1 MGRHVCY
8 TLSTANT
15 HGAKGDRIMSTII
28 LTESTC
34 DLPREYID
42 AHPCLEV
49 IPMVFQFGAG
59 EQQDIAGQVDNHLN
73 YERLRAGEVATTS
86 QLNSDYLYQCMKRH
100 LQNGDDVLYLAFS
113 SGLSGTCSNGMLAAS
128 DLRGEF
134 PERKLTVVDTL
145 CPSLMEGLLAIMT
158 AERLERT
165 GEDVDALAAWVEDVK
180 WRLNAWF
187 TVDDLKFLKRGGRI
201 SAATAAIGTMLS
213 IKPVLHV
220 DNEGHLI
227 AMSKERGRKRALK
240 ALVDRMV
247 EQRPEP
253 GAPVYIGHGDCPEEA
268 QAVAAMVKE
277 RLGIE
282 VTLINYIGMVIGA
295 HSGPGTVALFFVG
308 KDRG

>member
-1 MGRHVCY
+1 
-8 TLSTANT
+8 
-15 HGAKGDRIMSTII
+15 MSTII
-28 LTESTC
+28 MTESTC

-49 IPMVFQFGAG
+49 VPMVFQFGAE
-59 EQQDIAGQVDNHLN
+59 EQLDIAGQTDNHLN

-86 QLNSDYLYQCMKRH
+86 QLNSDYLYGQMKKH

-113 SGLSGTCSNGMLAAS
+113 SGLSGTCSNGMLAANE
-128 DLRGEF
+128 LRGEF

-145 CPSLMEGLLAIMT
+145 CPSLMEGMLAIMT

-165 GEDVDALAAWVEDVK
+165 GEDVDALAAWVETIK
-180 WRLNAWF
+180 PRLNAWF

-201 SAATAAIGTMLS
+201 SAVSAAIGTMLS

-220 DNEGHLI
+220 DDEGHLI

-240 ALVDRMV
+240 ALVDRM
-247 EQRPEP
+247 EAQQFDKDTPI
-253 GAPVYIGHGDCPEEA
+253 YIGHGDCPEDA
-268 QAVAAMVKE
+268 QAVAAMIKE
-277 RLGIE
+277 RFGRE

-308 KDRG
+308 KNRG

>member
-1 MGRHVCY
+1 
-8 TLSTANT
+8 
-15 HGAKGDRIMSTII
+15 MSTII
-28 LTESTC
+28 MTESTC

-49 IPMVFQFGAG
+49 VPMVFQFGAE
-59 EQQDIAGQVDNHLN
+59 EQLDIAGQTDNHLN
-73 YERLRAGEVATTS
+73 SERLRAGEVATTS
-86 QLNSDYLYQCMKRH
+86 QLNSDYLYGQMKKH

-113 SGLSGTCSNGMLAAS
+113 SGLSGTCSNGMLAANE
-128 DLRGEF
+128 LRGEF

-145 CPSLMEGLLAIMT
+145 CPSLMEGMLAIMT

-165 GEDVDALAAWVEDVK
+165 GEDVDALAAWVETIK
-180 WRLNAWF
+180 PRLNAWF

-201 SAATAAIGTMLS
+201 SAASAAIGTMLS

-220 DNEGHLI
+220 DDEGHLI

-240 ALVDRMV
+240 ALVDRM
-247 EQRPEP
+247 EAQQFDKDTPI
-253 GAPVYIGHGDCPEEA
+253 YIGHGDCPEDA
-268 QAVAAMVKE
+268 QAVAAMIKE
-277 RLGIE
+277 RFGRE

-308 KDRG
+308 KNRG

>member
-1 MGRHVCY
+1 
-8 TLSTANT
+8 
-15 HGAKGDRIMSTII
+15 MSTII
-28 LTESTC
+28 MTESTC

-49 IPMVFQFGAG
+49 VPMVFQFGAE
-59 EQQDIAGQVDNHLN
+59 EQLDIAGQTDNHLN

-86 QLNSDYLYQCMKRH
+86 QLNSDYLYGQMKKH

-113 SGLSGTCSNGMLAAS
+113 SGLSGTCSNGMLAANE
-128 DLRGEF
+128 LRGEF

-145 CPSLMEGLLAIMT
+145 CPSLMEGMLAIMT
-158 AERLERT
+158 AERLERS
-165 GEDVDALAAWVEDVK
+165 GEDVDALAAWVETIK
-180 WRLNAWF
+180 PRLNAWF

-201 SAATAAIGTMLS
+201 SAASAAIGTMLS

-220 DNEGHLI
+220 DDEGHLI

-240 ALVDRMV
+240 ALVDRM
-247 EQRPEP
+247 EAQQFDKDTPI
-253 GAPVYIGHGDCPEEA
+253 YIGHGDCPEDA
-268 QAVAAMVKE
+268 QAVAAMIKE
-277 RLGIE
+277 RFDRE

-308 KDRG
+308 KNRG

>member
-1 MGRHVCY
+1 
-8 TLSTANT
+8 
-15 HGAKGDRIMSTII
+15 MSTII
-28 LTESTC
+28 MTESTC

-49 IPMVFQFGAG
+49 VPMVFQFGAE
-59 EQQDIAGQVDNHLN
+59 EQLDIAGQTDNHLN

-86 QLNSDYLYQCMKRH
+86 QLNSDYLYGQMKKH

-113 SGLSGTCSNGMLAAS
+113 SGLSGTCSNGMLAANE
-128 DLRGEF
+128 LRGEF

-145 CPSLMEGLLAIMT
+145 CPSLMEGMLAIMT

-165 GEDVDALAAWVEDVK
+165 GEDVDALAAWVETIK
-180 WRLNAWF
+180 PRLNAWF

-201 SAATAAIGTMLS
+201 SAASAAIGTMLS

-220 DNEGHLI
+220 DDEGHLI

-240 ALVDRMV
+240 ALVDRM
-247 EQRPEP
+247 EAQQFDKDTSI
-253 GAPVYIGHGDCPEEA
+253 YIGHGDCPEDA
-268 QAVAAMVKE
+268 QAVAAMIKE
-277 RLGIE
+277 RFGRE

-308 KDRG
+308 KNRG

>member
-1 MGRHVCY
+1 
-8 TLSTANT
+8 
-15 HGAKGDRIMSTII
+15 MSTII
-28 LTESTC
+28 MTESTC

-49 IPMVFQFGAG
+49 VPMVFQFGAE
-59 EQQDIAGQVDNHLN
+59 EQLDIAGQTDNHLN

-86 QLNSDYLYQCMKRH
+86 QLNSDYLYGQMKKH

-113 SGLSGTCSNGMLAAS
+113 SGLSGTCSNGMLAANE
-128 DLRGEF
+128 LRGEF

-145 CPSLMEGLLAIMT
+145 CPSLMEGMLAIMT

-165 GEDVDALAAWVEDVK
+165 GEDVDALAAWVETIK
-180 WRLNAWF
+180 PRLNAWF

-201 SAATAAIGTMLS
+201 SAASAAIGTMLS

-220 DNEGHLI
+220 DDEGHLI

-240 ALVDRMV
+240 ALVDRM
-247 EQRPEP
+247 ETQQFAQDTPI
-253 GAPVYIGHGDCPEEA
+253 YIGHGDCLEDA
-268 QAVAAMVKE
+268 QAVAAMIKE
-277 RLGIE
+277 RFGRE

-308 KDRG
+308 ENRG

>member
-1 MGRHVCY
+1 
-8 TLSTANT
+8 
-15 HGAKGDRIMSTII
+15 
-28 LTESTC
+28 ESTC
-34 DLPREYID
+34 DLSREYID

-49 IPMVFQFGAG
+49 VPMVFQFGA
-59 EQQDIAGQVDNHLN
+59 EEHLDIAGQTDNHRN

-86 QLNSDYLYQCMKRH
+86 QLNSDYLYGQMKKH

-113 SGLSGTCSNGMLAAS
+113 SGLSGTCSNGMLAANE
-128 DLRGEF
+128 LRGEF

-145 CPSLMEGLLAIMT
+145 CPSLMEGMLAIMT

-165 GEDVDALAAWVEDVK
+165 GEDVDALSAWVETIK
-180 WRLNAWF
+180 PRLNAWF

-220 DNEGHLI
+220 DDEGHLI

-240 ALVDRMV
+240 ALVDRM
-247 EQRPEP
+247 ETQQFAQDTPI
-253 GAPVYIGHGDCPEEA
+253 YIGHGDCLEDA
-268 QAVAAMVKE
+268 QAVAAMIKE
-277 RLGIE
+277 RFGRE

>member
-1 MGRHVCY
+1 
-8 TLSTANT
+8 
-15 HGAKGDRIMSTII
+15 MSTII
-28 LTESTC
+28 MTESTC
-34 DLPREYID
+34 DLSREYID

-49 IPMVFQFGAG
+49 VPMVFQFGA
-59 EQQDIAGQVDNHLN
+59 EEHLDIAGQTDNHRN

-86 QLNSDYLYQCMKRH
+86 QLNSDYLYGQMKKH

-113 SGLSGTCSNGMLAAS
+113 SGLSGTCSNGMLAANE
-128 DLRGEF
+128 LRGEF
-134 PERKLTVVDTL
+134 PGRKLTVVDTL
-145 CPSLMEGLLAIMT
+145 CPSLMEGMLAIMT

-165 GEDVDALAAWVEDVK
+165 GEDVDALAAWVETIK
-180 WRLNAWF
+180 PRLNAWF

-201 SAATAAIGTMLS
+201 SAATAVIGTMLS

-220 DNEGHLI
+220 DDEGHLI

-240 ALVDRMV
+240 ALVDRM
-247 EQRPEP
+247 ETQQFAQDTPI
-253 GAPVYIGHGDCPEEA
+253 YIGHGDCLEDA
-268 QAVAAMVKE
+268 QAVAAMIKE
-277 RLGIE
+277 RFGRE

>member
-1 MGRHVCY
+1 
-8 TLSTANT
+8 
-15 HGAKGDRIMSTII
+15 MSTII
-28 LTESTC
+28 MTESTC

-49 IPMVFQFGAG
+49 VPMVFQFGAE
-59 EQQDIAGQVDNHLN
+59 EQLDIAGQTDNHLN

-86 QLNSDYLYQCMKRH
+86 QINSDYLYGQMKKH

-113 SGLSGTCSNGMLAAS
+113 SGLSGTCSNGMLAANE
-128 DLRGEF
+128 LRGEF

-145 CPSLMEGLLAIMT
+145 CPSLMEGMLAIMT

-165 GEDVDALAAWVEDVK
+165 GEDVDALAAWVETIK
-180 WRLNAWF
+180 PRLNAWF

-201 SAATAAIGTMLS
+201 SAASAAIGTMLS

-220 DNEGHLI
+220 DDEGHLI

-240 ALVDRMV
+240 ALVDRM
-247 EQRPEP
+247 EAQQFDKDTPI
-253 GAPVYIGHGDCPEEA
+253 YIGHGDCPEDA
-268 QAVAAMVKE
+268 QAVAAMIKE
-277 RLGIE
+277 RFGRE

-308 KDRG
+308 KNRG

>member
-1 MGRHVCY
+1 
-8 TLSTANT
+8 
-15 HGAKGDRIMSTII
+15 MSTII
-28 LTESTC
+28 MTESTC

-49 IPMVFQFGAG
+49 VPMVFQFGAE
-59 EQQDIAGQVDNHLN
+59 EQLDIAGQTDNHLN

-86 QLNSDYLYQCMKRH
+86 QLNSDYLYGQMKKH

-113 SGLSGTCSNGMLAAS
+113 SGLSGTCSNGMLAANE
-128 DLRGEF
+128 LRGEF

-145 CPSLMEGLLAIMT
+145 CPSLMEGMLAIMT

-165 GEDVDALAAWVEDVK
+165 GEDVDALAAWVETIK
-180 WRLNAWF
+180 PRLNAWF

-201 SAATAAIGTMLS
+201 SAASAAIGTMLS

-220 DNEGHLI
+220 DDEGHLI

-240 ALVDRMV
+240 ALVDRM
-247 EQRPEP
+247 ETQQFAQDTPI
-253 GAPVYIGHGDCPEEA
+253 YIGHGDCLEDA
-268 QAVAAMVKE
+268 QAVAAMIKE
-277 RLGIE
+277 RFGRE

-308 KDRG
+308 KNRG

>member
-1 MGRHVCY
+1 
-8 TLSTANT
+8 
-15 HGAKGDRIMSTII
+15 MSTII
-28 LTESTC
+28 MTESTC

-49 IPMVFQFGAG
+49 VPMVFQFGAE
-59 EQQDIAGQVDNHLN
+59 EQLDIAGQTDNHRN

-86 QLNSDYLYQCMKRH
+86 QLNSDYLYGQMKKH

-113 SGLSGTCSNGMLAAS
+113 SGLSGTCSNGMLAANE
-128 DLRGEF
+128 LRGEF

-145 CPSLMEGLLAIMT
+145 CPSLMEGMLAIMT

-165 GEDVDALAAWVEDVK
+165 GEDVDALAAWVETIK
-180 WRLNAWF
+180 PRLNAWF

-220 DNEGHLI
+220 DDEGHLI

-240 ALVDRMV
+240 ALVDRME
-247 EQRPEP
+247 EQQLEP
-253 GAPVYIGHGDCPEEA
+253 GSPIYIGHGDCLEDA
-268 QAVAAMVKE
+268 QSVAAMIKE
-277 RLGIE
+277 RFGLE
-282 VTLINYIGMVIGA
+282 VTLVSYIGMVIGA

>member
-1 MGRHVCY
+1 
-8 TLSTANT
+8 
-15 HGAKGDRIMSTII
+15 MSTII
-28 LTESTC
+28 MTESTC
-34 DLPREYID
+34 DLSREYID

-49 IPMVFQFGAG
+49 VPMVFQFGA
-59 EQQDIAGQVDNHLN
+59 EEHLDIAGQTDNHRN

-86 QLNSDYLYQCMKRH
+86 QLNSDYLYGQMKKH

-113 SGLSGTCSNGMLAAS
+113 SGLSGTCSNGMLAANE
-128 DLRGEF
+128 LRGEF
-134 PERKLTVVDTL
+134 PGRKLTVVDTL
-145 CPSLMEGLLAIMT
+145 CPSLMEGMLAIMT

-165 GEDVDALAAWVEDVK
+165 GEDVDALAAWVETIK
-180 WRLNAWF
+180 PRLNAWF

-201 SAATAAIGTMLS
+201 SAATAVIGTMLS

-220 DNEGHLI
+220 DDEGHLI

-240 ALVDRMV
+240 ALVDRM
-247 EQRPEP
+247 EAQQFAQDTPI
-253 GAPVYIGHGDCPEEA
+253 YIGHGDCLEDA
-268 QAVAAMVKE
+268 QAVAAMIKE
-277 RLGIE
+277 RFGRE

>member
-1 MGRHVCY
+1 
-8 TLSTANT
+8 
-15 HGAKGDRIMSTII
+15 MSTII
-28 LTESTC
+28 MTESTC

-49 IPMVFQFGAG
+49 VPMVFQFGAE
-59 EQQDIAGQVDNHLN
+59 EQLDIAGQTDNHLN

-86 QLNSDYLYQCMKRH
+86 QLNSDYLYGQMKKH

-113 SGLSGTCSNGMLAAS
+113 SGLSGTCSNGMLAANE
-128 DLRGEF
+128 LRGEF

-145 CPSLMEGLLAIMT
+145 CPSLMEGMLAIMT

-165 GEDVDALAAWVEDVK
+165 GEDVDALAAWVETIK
-180 WRLNAWF
+180 PRLNAWF

-201 SAATAAIGTMLS
+201 SAASAAIGTMLS

-220 DNEGHLI
+220 DDEGHLI

-240 ALVDRMV
+240 ALVDRMEAQQV
-247 EQRPEP
+247 DKDTPI
-253 GAPVYIGHGDCPEEA
+253 YIGHGDCPEDA
-268 QAVAAMVKE
+268 QAVAAMIKE
-277 RLGIE
+277 RFGRE

-308 KDRG
+308 KNRG

>member
-1 MGRHVCY
+1 
-8 TLSTANT
+8 
-15 HGAKGDRIMSTII
+15 MSTII
-28 LTESTC
+28 MTESTC

-49 IPMVFQFGAG
+49 VPMVFQFGAE
-59 EQQDIAGQVDNHLN
+59 EQLDIAGQTDNHLN

-86 QLNSDYLYQCMKRH
+86 QLNSDYLYGQMKKH

-113 SGLSGTCSNGMLAAS
+113 SGLSGTCSNGMLAANE
-128 DLRGEF
+128 LRGEF

-145 CPSLMEGLLAIMT
+145 CPSLMEGMLAIMT

-165 GEDVDALAAWVEDVK
+165 GEDVDALAAWVETIK
-180 WRLNAWF
+180 PRLNAWF
-187 TVDDLKFLKRGGRI
+187 TVDDLKFLKRGVRI
-201 SAATAAIGTMLS
+201 SAASAAIGTMLS

-220 DNEGHLI
+220 DDEGHLI

-240 ALVDRMV
+240 ALVDRM
-247 EQRPEP
+247 EAQQFDKDTPI
-253 GAPVYIGHGDCPEEA
+253 YIGHGDCPEDA
-268 QAVAAMVKE
+268 QAVAAMIKE
-277 RLGIE
+277 RFGRE

-308 KDRG
+308 KNRG

>member
-1 MGRHVCY
+1 
-8 TLSTANT
+8 
-15 HGAKGDRIMSTII
+15 MSTII
-28 LTESTC
+28 MTESTC
-34 DLPREYID
+34 DLSREYID

-49 IPMVFQFGAG
+49 VPMVFQFGA
-59 EQQDIAGQVDNHLN
+59 EEHLDIAGQTDNHRN

-86 QLNSDYLYQCMKRH
+86 QLNSDYLYGQMKKH

-113 SGLSGTCSNGMLAAS
+113 SGLSGTCSNGMLAANE
-128 DLRGEF
+128 LRGEF

-145 CPSLMEGLLAIMT
+145 CPSLMEGMLAIMT

-165 GEDVDALAAWVEDVK
+165 GEDVDALAAWVETIK
-180 WRLNAWF
+180 PRLNAWF

-220 DNEGHLI
+220 DDEGHLI

-240 ALVDRMV
+240 ALVDRM
-247 EQRPEP
+247 EAQQFDKDTPI
-253 GAPVYIGHGDCPEEA
+253 YIGHGDCLEDA
-268 QAVAAMVKE
+268 QAVAAMIKE
-277 RLGIE
+277 RFGRE

>member
-1 MGRHVCY
+1 
-8 TLSTANT
+8 
-15 HGAKGDRIMSTII
+15 MSTII
-28 LTESTC
+28 MTESTC

-49 IPMVFQFGAG
+49 VPMVFQFGAE
-59 EQQDIAGQVDNHLN
+59 EQLDIADQTDNHLN

-86 QLNSDYLYQCMKRH
+86 QLNSDYLYGQMKKH

-113 SGLSGTCSNGMLAAS
+113 SGLSGTCSNGMLAANE
-128 DLRGEF
+128 LRGEF

-145 CPSLMEGLLAIMT
+145 CPSLMEGMLAIMT

-165 GEDVDALAAWVEDVK
+165 GEDVDALAAWVETIK
-180 WRLNAWF
+180 PRLNAWF

-201 SAATAAIGTMLS
+201 SAASAAIGTMLS

-220 DNEGHLI
+220 DDEGHLI

-240 ALVDRMV
+240 ALVDRM
-247 EQRPEP
+247 EAQQFDKDTPI
-253 GAPVYIGHGDCPEEA
+253 YIGHGDCPEDA
-268 QAVAAMVKE
+268 QAVAAMIKE
-277 RLGIE
+277 RFGRE

-308 KDRG
+308 KNRG

>member
-1 MGRHVCY
+1 
-8 TLSTANT
+8 
-15 HGAKGDRIMSTII
+15 MSTII
-28 LTESTC
+28 MTESTC
-34 DLPREYID
+34 DLSREYID

-49 IPMVFQFGAG
+49 VPMVFQFGA
-59 EQQDIAGQVDNHLN
+59 EEHLDIAGQTDNHRN

-86 QLNSDYLYQCMKRH
+86 QLNSDYLYGQMKKH

-113 SGLSGTCSNGMLAAS
+113 SGLSGTCSNGMLAANE
-128 DLRGEF
+128 LRGEF
-134 PERKLTVVDTL
+134 PGRKLTVVDTL
-145 CPSLMEGLLAIMT
+145 CPSLMEGMLAIMT

-165 GEDVDALAAWVEDVK
+165 GEDVDALAAWVETIK
-180 WRLNAWF
+180 PRLNAWF

-220 DNEGHLI
+220 DDEGHLI

-240 ALVDRMV
+240 ALVDRM
-247 EQRPEP
+247 ETQQFAQDTPI
-253 GAPVYIGHGDCPEEA
+253 YIGHGDCLEDA
-268 QAVAAMVKE
+268 QAVAAMIKE
-277 RLGIE
+277 RFGRE

>member
-1 MGRHVCY
+1 
-8 TLSTANT
+8 
-15 HGAKGDRIMSTII
+15 MSTII
-28 LTESTC
+28 MTESTC
-34 DLPREYID
+34 DLSREYID

-49 IPMVFQFGAG
+49 VPMVFQFGA
-59 EQQDIAGQVDNHLN
+59 EEHLDIAGQTDNHRN

-86 QLNSDYLYQCMKRH
+86 QLNSDYLYGQMKKH

-113 SGLSGTCSNGMLAAS
+113 SGLSGTCSNGMLAANE
-128 DLRGEF
+128 LRGEF

-145 CPSLMEGLLAIMT
+145 CPSLMEGMLAIMT

-165 GEDVDALAAWVEDVK
+165 GEDVDALAAWVETIK
-180 WRLNAWF
+180 PRLNAWF

-220 DNEGHLI
+220 DDEGHLI

-240 ALVDRMV
+240 ALVDRM
-247 EQRPEP
+247 ETQRFAQDTPI
-253 GAPVYIGHGDCPEEA
+253 YIGHGDCLEDA
-268 QAVAAMVKE
+268 QAVAAMIKE
-277 RLGIE
+277 RFGRE

>member
-1 MGRHVCY
+1 
-8 TLSTANT
+8 
-15 HGAKGDRIMSTII
+15 MSTII
-28 LTESTC
+28 MTESTC

-49 IPMVFQFGAG
+49 VPMVFQFGAE
-59 EQQDIAGQVDNHLN
+59 EQLDIAGQTDNHLN

-86 QLNSDYLYQCMKRH
+86 QLNSDYLYGQMKKH

-113 SGLSGTCSNGMLAAS
+113 SGLSGTCSNGMLAANE
-128 DLRGEF
+128 LRGEF

-145 CPSLMEGLLAIMT
+145 CPSLMEGMLAIMT

-165 GEDVDALAAWVEDVK
+165 GEDVDALAAWVETIK
-180 WRLNAWF
+180 PRLNAWF

-201 SAATAAIGTMLS
+201 SAASAAIGTMLS

-220 DNEGHLI
+220 DDEGHLI

-240 ALVDRMV
+240 ALVDRM
-247 EQRPEP
+247 EAQQFDKDTPI
-253 GAPVYIGHGDCPEEA
+253 YIGHGDCPEDA
-268 QAVAAMVKE
+268 QAVAAMIKE
-277 RLGIE
+277 RFDRE

-308 KDRG
+308 KNRG

>member
-1 MGRHVCY
+1 
-8 TLSTANT
+8 
-15 HGAKGDRIMSTII
+15 MSTII
-28 LTESTC
+28 MTESTC

-49 IPMVFQFGAG
+49 VPMVFQFGAE
-59 EQQDIAGQVDNHLN
+59 EQLDIAGQTDNHLN

-86 QLNSDYLYQCMKRH
+86 QLNSDYLYGQMKKH

-113 SGLSGTCSNGMLAAS
+113 SGLSGTCSNGMLAANE
-128 DLRGEF
+128 LRGEF

-145 CPSLMEGLLAIMT
+145 CPSLMEGMLAIMT

-165 GEDVDALAAWVEDVK
+165 GEDVDALAAWVETIK
-180 WRLNAWF
+180 PRLNAWF

-201 SAATAAIGTMLS
+201 SAASAAIGTMLS

-220 DNEGHLI
+220 DDEGHLI

-240 ALVDRMV
+240 ALVDRM
-247 EQRPEP
+247 EAQQFDKDTPI
-253 GAPVYIGHGDCPEEA
+253 YIGHGDCPEDA
-268 QAVAAMVKE
+268 QAVAAMIKE
-277 RLGIE
+277 RFGRE
-282 VTLINYIGMVIGA
+282 VTLIYYIGMVIGA

>member
-1 MGRHVCY
+1 
-8 TLSTANT
+8 
-15 HGAKGDRIMSTII
+15 MSTII
-28 LTESTC
+28 MTESTC

-49 IPMVFQFGAG
+49 VPMVFQFGAE
-59 EQQDIAGQVDNHLN
+59 EQLDIAGQTDNHLN

-86 QLNSDYLYQCMKRH
+86 QLNSDYLYGQMKKH

-113 SGLSGTCSNGMLAAS
+113 SGLSGTCSNGMLAANE
-128 DLRGEF
+128 LRGEF

-145 CPSLMEGLLAIMT
+145 CPSLMEGMLAIMT

-165 GEDVDALAAWVEDVK
+165 GEDVDALAAWVETIK
-180 WRLNAWF
+180 PRLNAWF

-201 SAATAAIGTMLS
+201 SAASAAIGTMLS

-220 DNEGHLI
+220 DDEGHLI

-240 ALVDRMV
+240 ALVDRM
-247 EQRPEP
+247 EAQQFAEDTPI
-253 GAPVYIGHGDCPEEA
+253 YIGHGDCPEDA
-268 QAVAAMVKE
+268 QAVAAMIKE
-277 RLGIE
+277 RFGRE

-308 KDRG
+308 KNRG

>member
-1 MGRHVCY
+1 
-8 TLSTANT
+8 
-15 HGAKGDRIMSTII
+15 MSTII
-28 LTESTC
+28 MTESTC

-49 IPMVFQFGAG
+49 VPMVFQFGA
-59 EQQDIAGQVDNHLN
+59 EEHLDIAGQTDNHRN

-86 QLNSDYLYQCMKRH
+86 QLNSDYLYGQMKKH

-113 SGLSGTCSNGMLAAS
+113 SGLSGTCSNGMLAANE
-128 DLRGEF
+128 LRGEF

-145 CPSLMEGLLAIMT
+145 CPSLMEGMLAIMT

-165 GEDVDALAAWVEDVK
+165 GEDVDALAAWVETIK
-180 WRLNAWF
+180 PRLNAWF

-201 SAATAAIGTMLS
+201 SAASAAIGTMLS

-220 DNEGHLI
+220 DDEGHLI

-240 ALVDRMV
+240 ALVDRM
-247 EQRPEP
+247 EAQQFDKDPP
-253 GAPVYIGHGDCPEEA
+253 IYIGHGDCPEDA
-268 QAVAAMVKE
+268 QAVAAMIKE
-277 RLGIE
+277 RFGRE
-282 VTLINYIGMVIGA
+282 VTLISYIGMVIGA

-308 KDRG
+308 KNRG